1 MLLASFVAIPALF
14 GLLFLA
20 MAWRAYDWE
29 RYLATAFHTLVAL
42 AFLAVAGG
50 IWVIA
55 ANLDTYEPLSGQ
67 QQVAE
72 LQLRKH
78 EDGHFSAMINY
89 PNKAFQV
96 FDLNGDEAQ
105 VETRV
110 IRWPWIARA
119 IGFEAVFRVERITSR
134 YRGPAPEKAA
144 KPSEHQVAARE
155 HLDIWQIAKDKPA
168 LTPGIDALTGAA
180 EHVPL
185 VDGALFG
192 LWVSPSGVL
201 IRPINAEAIKAA
213 GGKR

>member
-1 MLLASFVAIPALF
+1 MLLSSLVAIPALF

-20 MAWRAYDWE
+20 MAYRAYDWD
-29 RYLATAFHTLVAL
+29 RYFATAVHTLIAVV
-42 AFLAVAGG
+42 FLVIAGA

-72 LQLRKH
+72 ITMRKH
-78 EDGHFSAMINY
+78 EDGHFSAMFNY

-105 VETRV
+105 VVARV

-119 IGFEAVFRVERITSR
+119 IGFEAVFRLERVTSR
-134 YRGPAPEKAA
+134 YREPAPANAA
-144 KPSEHQVAARE
+144 QPSEHVVAARE
-155 HLDIWQIAKDKPA
+155 QLDLWQMAKDKPA
-168 LTPGIDALTGAA
+168 LLPGIDALTGTA

-192 LWVSPSGVL
+192 LWVSPTGAV
-201 IRPINAEAIKAA
+201 IRPLNSEAIKAS
-213 GGKR
+213 KR